1 MPDKE
6 GRNIYLSSTSRAYIR
21 LRKRH
26 SPDVGLSSAPGMTPV
41 ASSIFSEVQT
51 A

>member
-26 SPDVGLSSAPGMTPV
+26 SPDVGLSSAPGMV